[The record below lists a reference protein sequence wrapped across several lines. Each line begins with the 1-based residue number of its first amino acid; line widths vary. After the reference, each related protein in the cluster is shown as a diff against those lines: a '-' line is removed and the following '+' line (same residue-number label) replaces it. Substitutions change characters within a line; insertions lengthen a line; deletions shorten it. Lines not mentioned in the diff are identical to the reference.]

1 MKPNEVSIANLEQL
15 TDELAAAGWDSTQTN
30 IEDAREAVLNLIA
43 ENMVAFLVSKG
54 WAVDETTTLEGA
66 KQMAQF
72 QSFDT
77 FQELVEAHPVCEEAR
92 EYSVYRVAS
101 HNRNNSP
108 DGRSL
113 CFSGTKF
120 ECDEFYNELTHYDR
134 VSDLYLFGTDEDS
147 AVGYSNWKHAGCS
160 Y

>member
-1 MKPNEVSIANLEQL
+1 MRIVGLFIPKLAQLSKTDKFGKSFPKAVDYRIPIRYSNYINRRLIGWPPRRFRALEIEIMMKPNEVSIANLEQL

-72 QSFDT
+72 QSF
-77 FQELVEAHPVCEEAR
+77 L
-92 EYSVYRVAS
+92 
-101 HNRNNSP
+101 
-108 DGRSL
+108 DGTL
-113 CFSGTKF
+113 
-120 ECDEFYNELTHYDR
+120 
-134 VSDLYLFGTDEDS
+134 
-147 AVGYSNWKHAGCS
+147 
-160 Y
+160 